1 MNKVNEYLNISPN
14 DLMKMTRKELSDVV
28 STLASAGNKRLR
40 RLEQSEL
47 GKESFAYQNVQKSV
61 RKGDR
66 ANFSVKGKNLNQLR
80 NEYKNVANFLN
91 QKTSSVTGWKKEL
104 KNIKERI
111 GKKDISANELTS
123 FFSMYRKLEELNPT
137 VIQSYG
143 STETQ
148 RLLSKTMR
156 ENPYSSDDEI
166 LKIMEENLTD
176 IYESEQRYMLDDDDY
191 DEFDDL
197 YDE

>member
-14 DLMKMTRKELSDVV
+14 DLMKMTRKELADVV

-61 RKGDR
+61 RKGDK

-104 KNIKERI
+104 KKIKERI
-111 GKKDISANELTS
+111 RKKDISAGELS
-123 FFSMYRKLEELNPT
+123 HFFKLYRKLEELNPS

-143 STETQ
+143 STESQ
-148 RLLSKTMR
+148 QLLSQTLK
-156 ENPYSSDDEI
+156 ENPDSNDEDI
-166 LKIMEENLTD
+166 LEKMEENFTKIYEEKQRFMMSDEDDEELDD
-176 IYESEQRYMLDDDDY
+176 IY
-191 DEFDDL
+191 DE
-197 YDE
+197 